1 VKAVLCKQY
10 GAPDTLVVEEVSSPA
25 PGPGEAVVSV
35 KAAGV
40 NFPDVL
46 VIQNK
51 YQFKPPLPFSPGS
64 ELAGVVKEVGAGVT
78 GIKRGDSVIAI
89 VPYGAFAEE
98 VKVDAARLMSR
109 PEGMD
114 YPHAAGFLFTYAT
127 SDHALRD
134 RARLEAGET
143 LLVLGAAGGV
153 GIAAVEIGKA
163 LGARVIACASSED
176 KLAICREHGADAA
189 INYANEDLREGIKQ
203 LTGGKGADVVF
214 DPVGGAYT
222 EPALRSTAWR
232 GRLLVIGFAAGDIP
246 KIALNLALLK
256 GCSIV
261 GVFVGE
267 FMRREPARF
276 AESVRQ
282 LGEWYRQGKLNPH
295 VSATFPLERATDALE
310 LMAARKVKGKV
321 VLTTSS

>member
-1 VKAVLCKQY
+1 MASGLLPPVRIVKAVLCRQY
-10 GAPDTLVVEEVSSPA
+10 GPPETLAVEEVPSPA
-25 PGPGEAVVSV
+25 PEPGEAIVTV

-78 GIKRGDSVIAI
+78 GINRGDSVIAI

-98 VKVDAARLMSR
+98 VKVEAAGIVLR

-114 YPHAAGFLFTYAT
+114 YPHAAGFLFTYIT

-153 GIAAVEIGKA
+153 GLAAVEIGKA
-163 LGARVIACASSED
+163 
-176 KLAICREHGADAA
+176 
-189 INYANEDLREGIKQ
+189 
-203 LTGGKGADVVF
+203 
-214 DPVGGAYT
+214 
-222 EPALRSTAWR
+222 
-232 GRLLVIGFAAGDIP
+232 
-246 KIALNLALLK
+246 
-256 GCSIV
+256 
-261 GVFVGE
+261 
-267 FMRREPARF
+267 
-276 AESVRQ
+276 
-282 LGEWYRQGKLNPH
+282 
-295 VSATFPLERATDALE
+295 
-310 LMAARKVKGKV
+310 
-321 VLTTSS
+321 